1 MFGLHCVETEL
12 ANINGETYLAMI
24 NNQVVPEMMERFQY
38 NLFGEVLFEDQWW
51 FQDGAGAH
59 RARAVMDRL
68 QELFGPQIVSLGQQQ
83 EWPPRSPD
91 LTPCDFFLWGYLKSK
106 IFTTPPADIFEL
118 RRTIINEFQL
128 LQNNREFI
136 IRAVRSMLRRSQLCL
151 ERDGGH
157 VEGNFA

>member
-1 MFGLHCVETEL
+1 
-12 ANINGETYLAMI
+12 
-24 NNQVVPEMMERFQY
+24 
-38 NLFGEVLFEDQWW
+38 
-51 FQDGAGAH
+51 
-59 RARAVMDRL
+59 MDRL

-106 IFTTPPADIFEL
+106 IFTTPPADIIEL
-118 RRTIINEFQL
+118 RRRIINEFQL